1 MPFLLFRIND
11 PYKLPCGHT
20 FCLRPCILSHA
31 KAVTGRCISC
41 HLEFNA
47 SELRPNYL
55 VAAKLHLS
63 LQEKSE
69 GENNSS
75 KNPKVSDLAKSGDQS
90 RCSIC
95 QKWTDENQLKYCK
108 HCHRNVCP
116 TCLQKHFDSYSLQ
129 VRVQLT
135 SMHRKERELNVVL
148 QNLKTKLS
156 AASSIPASSA
166 KTTIISQ
173 LDEAIVQLKCAVS
186 QSLENALR
194 KVEVLEMDGA
204 AVLKVK
210 VDDLLA
216 SSSDLNEV
224 EQIYKQLE
232 DGTIR
237 KLEDAEK
244 VYVRLRDSTEKAKSV
259 LESFDPLPTLP
270 IVEFGLSKRVQENIE
285 KLEEID
291 MIIGCGSVPLSSLF
305 PDQGAQ
311 MKSHAGRGAS
321 TTQISKVKFFVGGL
335 RRTHTEEHLRRYFES
350 KYGPLV
356 DCHVSKDFKTKES
369 RGYAFVTF
377 KEAIH
382 ASRAMSDFP
391 HFIEGVPI
399 QLRPYNLPNTDQ
411 SRNPLGV
418 ASSHETAKKPPKNR
432 VVVVGISDTTT
443 KDAIKAALSKIG
455 GVLSVDMESKRGFGI
470 VNFEKS
476 ETVDR
481 AVFMSQVKIDGKD
494 CDVYHY
500 NIGKRVIREREGE
513 GEKNGS
519 CEHVD
524 KLRLFIG
531 NLNPSVSREML
542 KEHFSR
548 FGTVTKVDI
557 ICNRQSSK
565 PRGMAFVNMSSEEEV
580 EGVLKGCPH

>member
-1 MPFLLFRIND
+1 
-11 PYKLPCGHT
+11 
-20 FCLRPCILSHA
+20 
-31 KAVTGRCISC
+31 
-41 HLEFNA
+41 
-47 SELRPNYL
+47 
-55 VAAKLHLS
+55 
-63 LQEKSE
+63 
-69 GENNSS
+69 
-75 KNPKVSDLAKSGDQS
+75 
-90 RCSIC
+90 
-95 QKWTDENQLKYCK
+95 
-108 HCHRNVCP
+108 
-116 TCLQKHFDSYSLQ
+116 
-129 VRVQLT
+129 
-135 SMHRKERELNVVL
+135 
-148 QNLKTKLS
+148 
-156 AASSIPASSA
+156 
-166 KTTIISQ
+166 
-173 LDEAIVQLKCAVS
+173 
-186 QSLENALR
+186 
-194 KVEVLEMDGA
+194 
-204 AVLKVK
+204 
-210 VDDLLA
+210 
-216 SSSDLNEV
+216 
-224 EQIYKQLE
+224 
-232 DGTIR
+232 
-237 KLEDAEK
+237 
-244 VYVRLRDSTEKAKSV
+244 
-259 LESFDPLPTLP
+259 
-270 IVEFGLSKRVQENIE
+270 
-285 KLEEID
+285 

-311 MKSHAGRGAS
+311 MKSHAGRGAL

-399 QLRPYNLPNTDQ
+399 QLRPYNLANADQ

-418 ASSHETAKKPPKNR
+418 ASSRETAKKPPKNR

-476 ETVDR
+476 ESVDQ
-481 AVFMSQVKIDGKD
+481 AVVMSQVKIDGKD
-494 CDVYHY
+494 CDIYHY
-500 NIGKRVIREREGE
+500 NIGKKVIREREGE

-557 ICNRQSSK
+557 ICNRQSSR
-565 PRGMAFVNMSSEEEV
+565 PRGMAFVSMSSEEEV
-580 EGVLKGCPH
+580 EGVLKGCPHSLSGKELIVRRAYKKNSELQRVIVVRRPLPRRKTWKSKPLPAVKKVGSKVTKPSSSSKVHHATSVRRPQPRPKPSKSKPPRSVKKVGSKAKKRP